1 MPNVIRT
8 IPYHVG
14 TLCVVFAQGR
24 FMDHLIPTLLGIVG
38 ALLPVALGYWI
49 QQRAA
54 KDEHDEHLPHVATLR
69 ATRRLT
75 DDLIV
80 RGGRVYL

>member
-1 MPNVIRT
+1 ME
-8 IPYHVG
+8 
-14 TLCVVFAQGR
+14 
-24 FMDHLIPTLLGIVG
+24 HLIPTLLGIAG

-49 QQRAA
+49 QQRGAG
-54 KDEHDEHLPHVATLR
+54 DDHHEPLPHVATFH